1 MRIKFKLGDDDE
13 RQRESHLTSV
23 NLFSGLLTSSQE
35 CLTEE
40 KNKNLLGNLTNGDL
54 ALDSIGKSD
63 GIDIEFV
70 GKVTGVFPTTS
81 ESPDVRRSK
90 QSKYQKN

>member
-23 NLFSGLLTSSQE
+23 NLFNGLCSTSNE

-40 KNKNLLGNLTNGDL
+40 KNTNLLSNLNGDM
-54 ALDSIGKSD
+54 ALDSICKSD
-63 GIDIEFV
+63 GINIELE
-70 GKVTGVFPTTS
+70 GKATGVFPTTS